1 MFPETD
7 DTFTV
12 NIPPRKKPV
21 SINNPF
27 LGVPKKITLSPTF
40 GRYER
45 PRLFDAN
52 APIRSN
58 ATSEQKALSG
68 GKGFLGNAG
77 WLGKAGVAGVPYL
90 GALGA
95 AAGLYGLGKSLGL
108 FGRRKSVDPYAEINS
123 LARQN
128 AAQADA
134 FSGQLGS
141 LGMDLQTSGREMMER
156 GRSGYLDA
164 LMNPAIAM
172 QERAQLASQLGAA
185 SRGVGPMVGMLGG
198 PGAAA
203 QYARNVSQ
211 YNPALASGLT
221 QIGSNALQRRAQGFQ
236 GMAGFGQQDFGQGLG
251 LRQQGFG
258 IGQQGRQGL
267 IGALQQARNFQ
278 LAQQQNRQS
287 GINSLFGAA
296 GTALGSG
303 MFNRNRNNTVA

>member
-1 MFPETD
+1 MSWGTKGLFKSDPDQFRVLPSDLNSSAQGITPSVLQMGRGYD
-7 DTFTV
+7 
-12 NIPPRKKPV
+12 PGV
-21 SINNPF
+21 SENWGAIASRGP
-27 LGVPKKITLSPTF
+27 GLSKF
-40 GRYER
+40 IGQ
-45 PRLFDAN
+45 A
-52 APIRSN
+52 
-58 ATSEQKALSG
+58 K
-68 GKGFLGNAG
+68 
-77 WLGKAGVAGVPYL
+77 LGKAGLAGVPYL
-90 GALGA
+90 GAA
-95 AAGLYGLGKSLGL
+95 IGLYGLGKSLGL

-128 AAQADA
+128 ASQADA

-278 LAQQQNRQS
+278 LAQNQNRQS

>member
-1 MFPETD
+1 MDWKVDMLRNTNTTRGFFQADPNA
-7 DTFTV
+7 FRV
-12 NIPPRKKPV
+12 GPV
-21 SINNPF
+21 D
-27 LGVPKKITLSPTF
+27 VP
-40 GRYER
+40 Y
-45 PRLFDAN
+45 FDADAAVTN
-52 APIRSN
+52 NQVSGGASDVLGI
-58 ATSEQKALSG
+58 AAQKALSG
-68 GKGFLGNAG
+68 GGLGKLGSLA
-77 WLGKAGVAGVPYL
+77 LGKAGLAGVPYL
-90 GALGA
+90 GTAM
-95 AAGLYGLGKSLGL
+95 GLYGLGKSLGL

-278 LAQQQNRQS
+278 LAQNQNRQS